1 MMQSNSINN
10 EILSRMA
17 HNVFKIQLTKRNDK
31 ADSQIIAPFNSLVA
45 DAPAAWMTLLYI
57 EYIYVPSVKHLR
69 LHRVLMQGARWK
81 KTRLEGA
88 AAALEWK

>member
-57 EYIYVPSVKHLR
+57 EYICTKCETSAITSCFN
-69 LHRVLMQGARWK
+69 ARRK
-81 KTRLEGA
+81 VEKTRLEGA